1 MMHKNEPKKITIAI
15 DGPAASGKSTTA
27 KLVAHKLGYLHI
39 DTGAMYRALTLKA
52 LDENIDLSDKKE
64 IVHLSQ
70 ISTIQLEVKDGTT
83 KVFLDG
89 TEVTKRIRTQQ
100 VNRSVST
107 VSSYK
112 GVREVMVQAQQKMA
126 ASGGVVLEGRDI
138 GTVVL
143 PKAELKIFMI
153 ASIEERAR
161 RRKNDLAL
169 VGIEAEQDDLVK
181 EIDARDQKDSTREAS
196 PLRKAPDAIELDTS
210 NLTIEEQVDFILGRA
225 KEIIQ
230 EKVYA

>member
-1 MMHKNEPKKITIAI
+1 MHKNEPKKITIAI

-89 TEVTKRIRTQQ
+89 TEVTKQIRTQQ

-153 ASIEERAR
+153 ASVEERAR

>member
-1 MMHKNEPKKITIAI
+1 MMQKNEPKKITIAI

-52 LDENIDLSDKKE
+52 LDEKIDLSDKKE

-70 ISTIQLEVKDGTT
+70 VSTIQLEVKDGTT

-89 TEVTKRIRTQQ
+89 MEVTKRIRTQQ

-153 ASIEERAR
+153 ASVEERAR

-169 VGIEAEQDDLVK
+169 VGIEANQDDLVK

-210 NLTIEEQVDFILGRA
+210 NLTIEEQVDFILESV
-225 KEIIQ
+225 KKIIQ
-230 EKVYA
+230 EK

>member
-52 LDENIDLSDKKE
+52 LDEKIDLSDKKE

-70 ISTIQLEVKDGTT
+70 VSTIQLEVKDGTT

-89 TEVTKRIRTQQ
+89 MEVTKRIRTQQ

-153 ASIEERAR
+153 ASVEERAR

-169 VGIEAEQDDLVK
+169 VGIEANQDDLVK

-210 NLTIEEQVDFILGRA
+210 NLTIEEQVDFILESV
-225 KEIIQ
+225 KKIIQ
-230 EKVYA
+230 EK

>member
-1 MMHKNEPKKITIAI
+1 MIREGEFKKIAIAI

-27 KLVAHKLGYLHI
+27 KLVAHKLGYFHI
-39 DTGAMYRALTLKA
+39 DTGAMYRAITLKA
-52 LDENIDLSDKKE
+52 LDEKIDLNDKKE
-64 IVHLSQ
+64 IVRLAQ
-70 ISTIQLEVKDGTT
+70 TSTIRLEVEDGTT

-89 TEVTKRIRTQQ
+89 TEVTKRIRTQL

-112 GVREVMVQAQQKMA
+112 GVRDVMVQEQKKMA

-143 PKAELKIFMI
+143 PKAELKIFMV
-153 ASIEERAR
+153 ASVEERAR
-161 RRKNDLAL
+161 RRKKDLAL
-169 VGIEAEQDDLVK
+169 VGIEAHQDDLVK

-196 PLRKAPDAIELDTS
+196 PLRRAPDAIELDTS
-210 NLTIEEQVDFILGRA
+210 HLTVEEQVDFILKRA
-225 KEIIQ
+225 KKIIR
-230 EKVYA
+230 EKE